1 MKNKYRKYIRLIH
14 LWLGLASGL
23 VVFIIAVT
31 GCILAFEHEIKHY
44 TQPWQYVQQE
54 DKPFLL
60 PSQLRAIAEQR
71 IYGDSAGY
79 PGKQITAVQYC
90 GSKKAAIVTYSQSKA
105 GVTLLYMNPYNGT
118 VQKEKILN
126 NDFFRIVL
134 GIHFYLLLPPDIG
147 RPLVASS
154 ILIFVVLLI
163 SGMILWWPRRWN
175 KKSFKQGYT
184 IKRGASFKRTNYDLH
199 NVLGFYSLFFTLI
212 LALTG
217 LVWGFEWYEKGLYK
231 ITSGGKTLEKLKRPL
246 SDTTSNTALY
256 QHPEDVLFLQAAK
269 QHDLSDARFQL
280 TLPAKSSDPFTTNYN
295 PSQSTYYKREFRYY
309 DRNSLQELKGEGIYA
324 KAYKEATAADKLY
337 RMNYDIHVGAI
348 AGLAGKILAFFAS
361 LVAASLPVT
370 GFLIWWGK
378 RKKAVQQKKIQPQKN
393 IVSPDV
399 ELEPAFAK

>member
-23 VVFIIAVT
+23 VQFIIAVT

-44 TQPWQYVQQE
+44 TQPWQYVQQQ

-90 GSKKAAIVTYSQSKA
+90 GSDKAAIVTYTQPKA

-118 VQKEKILN
+118 VQKEKVLN
-126 NDFFRIVL
+126 KDFFRIVL
-134 GIHFYLLLPPDIG
+134 GIHFYLLLPPKIG
-147 RPLVASS
+147 RPVVASS
-154 ILIFVVLLI
+154 ILIFVILLI
-163 SGMILWWPRRWN
+163 TGMILWWPRKWN
-175 KKSFKQGYT
+175 KKSFKQGFT
-184 IKRGASFKRTNYDLH
+184 IKRGAGFKRTNYDLH
-199 NVLGFYSLFFTLI
+199 NVFGFYSLFFTLI

-231 ITSGGKTLEKLKRPL
+231 ITSGGKTLEKLKRPF
-246 SDTTSNTALY
+246 SDTTSNTPLY
-256 QHPEDVLFLQAAK
+256 QHPEDVLFVQAVK
-269 QHDLSDARFQL
+269 QHDLSTARFQI
-280 TLPAKSSDPFTTNYN
+280 TLPAKPSDPFTTNYN

-324 KAYKEATAADKLY
+324 KAYKHATAADKLY

-348 AGLAGKILAFFAS
+348 AGLAGKMLAFFAS

-378 RKKAVQQKKIQPQKN
+378 RKKTVQQKTNTLTDLK
-393 IVSPDV
+393 
-399 ELEPAFAK
+399 LEPSFAK